1 MASSRP
7 GQSWRFHGGNA
18 KSYTVDDADPGES
31 PLARLAEALESRSP
45 GFAGRVRDLADAIDG
60 RLPPAVVESV
70 TGSLRRI
77 VELEGAGRDAGLALV
92 GLSVEQLTALG
103 AGSLEA
109 WTAGVE
115 AIGVHSV
122 RAAQAFAVSG
132 LAVLAEAPEVTPRL
146 PSAAAAVAGLAQ
158 RHRTD
163 PVVPRFAT
171 AGGEAIASRGG
182 DVLEAWARYC
192 EAAVFGARRTGSQF
206 SVLPQA
212 PALADDELADAI
224 DLAARASSGDRIG
237 GRKVF
242 DAAPPALEGVPRD
255 SRAAVVELGCAL
267 AGDTS
272 LLLDVLEVAGPVL
285 RRLDPP
291 GRVRVLD
298 LAKDIAR
305 VARAAA
311 PRFVRAVLRV
321 GDAVG
326 YGPDLEAF
334 VREGIALAEIQPVAA
349 EAFFGLETRG
359 ARAFLTRHDAAVLL
373 EDVETTLRGYLQ
385 LLDGE
390 RKPLVGVEA
399 RGLFAPI
406 ATDGVVIPVS
416 DRVNVFP
423 IWEENFT
430 LLKLQ
435 ATLASLWQSE
445 GTFDF
450 DIREWVETEDEGG
463 LEQLFRRFESSD
475 VAAGL
480 FMHLEALR
488 VMPRLV
494 ERYPGLAS
502 DVIELRQRVFPQG
515 EVTAGSG
522 AAPAML
528 FLALGGAV
536 EDVTPADERG
546 KLLCEFAR
554 AARKGD
560 ATVYDTARCTAL
572 FAKMLEEGELSK
584 VYGLEEFLAEDPT
597 LAYLLDLEDDDSPAA
612 PSDEMPAPPDLEQ
625 KPHEGKGERSDETSP
640 TVPVDPEIL
649 KAYLEQNP
657 ELTVQRSEGS
667 LDPSGL
673 FVAGL
678 TGSGLADGKPDPT
691 GESPDQLFAAQRPG
705 RQSKGVHL
713 HDEWDYRIE
722 DYRVGWCQVYD
733 VEVDG
738 DNGSFFTKAL
748 GEHRE
753 LLPEVR
759 RQFQRVKP
767 EGYRV
772 LRGLLDGEDFDLN
785 AVVTARADLRA
796 RHDMSSKLY
805 TARKREERD
814 VATLFLLD
822 MSASTDEET
831 EPAPSPEWNDD
842 EDEFDVS
849 LRPPPKRRRIID
861 IQKEALAIMSQALE
875 EIGDLYAIY
884 GFSGHGR
891 KRVELFS
898 VKSFEESLTMGVRG
912 RIGGIEPQRSTRMGA
927 ALRQALTYFRPI
939 VARSKHLILLSD
951 GFPQDFDYG
960 DDRRSNVYG
969 LKDTAM
975 ALREAEQSGI
985 QTFCITV
992 DRAGNDYLREMC
1004 EESRYLVIDEIDE
1017 LPLELPKIY
1026 SETTRGG

>member
-1 MASSRP
+1 MS
-7 GQSWRFHGGNA
+7 
-18 KSYTVDDADPGES
+18 DADQGES
-31 PLARLAEALESRSP
+31 PLHRLAEALEQRSP
-45 GFAGRVRDLADAIDG
+45 GFAGRVRDLAEAAEAQLPGPVVDAVAD
-60 RLPPAVVESV
+60 
-70 TGSLRRI
+70 SLRRV
-77 VELEGAGRDAGLALV
+77 VELEGAGRDAGLALI
-92 GLSVEQLTALG
+92 GLPVDQLEGMGVEPLV
-103 AGSLEA
+103 A
-109 WTAGVE
+109 WTSGVE
-115 AIGVHSV
+115 AIGLHSV
-122 RAAQAFAVSG
+122 RAAQAFAVSS
-132 LAVLAEAPEVTPRL
+132 LAVLAETATAGSRL
-146 PSAAAAVAGLAQ
+146 PSCAAAVAGLAE

-163 PVVPRFAT
+163 PLVPRFAT
-171 AGGEAIASRGG
+171 VAGEAIASRGG
-182 DVLEAWARYC
+182 EVLEAWARYC
-192 EAAVFGARRTGSQF
+192 EAAVFGSRRTGGQF
-206 SVLPQA
+206 STLPTA
-212 PALADDELADAI
+212 AGLADDELADAI

-242 DAAPPALEGVPRD
+242 EAAPVALEGVPRH
-255 SRAAVVELGCAL
+255 SRAAVVELGRAL
-267 AGDTS
+267 AGDSS
-272 LLLDVLEVAGPVL
+272 LLLDVFDVVGPVL
-285 RRLDPP
+285 RRLDRPA
-291 GRVRVLD
+291 RWMVLD
-298 LAKDIAR
+298 LATEIAG

-311 PRFVRAVLRV
+311 PRFLRSVLRV

-326 YGPDLEAF
+326 YGHDLEAF
-334 VREGIALAEIQPVAA
+334 VREGVALAEIQPVAA

-406 ATDGVVIPVS
+406 ATDGATIPVS
-416 DRVNVFP
+416 NRANVFP

-435 ATLASLWQSE
+435 ATLASLWQQE

-475 VAAGL
+475 AAAGL

-502 DVIELRQRVFPQG
+502 DVVELRQRVFPQE
-515 EVTAGSG
+515 EVTAGAG

-536 EDVTPADERG
+536 ENVTPADEKG
-546 KLLCEFAR
+546 SLLCEFAR
-554 AARKGD
+554 ASVAGD

-572 FAKMLEEGELSK
+572 FAKMLEEGELVK
-584 VYGLEEFLAEDPT
+584 VYGLEEFLAEDPA

-612 PSDEMPAPPDLEQ
+612 PSDEMPTPPDLEQ

-657 ELTVQRSEGS
+657 ELTVQRADGPI
-667 LDPSGL
+667 DPSGL

-678 TGSGLADGKPDPT
+678 TGSGLADGNPDST
-691 GESPDQLFAAQRPG
+691 GESPDQLFAVQRPG
-705 RQSKGVHL
+705 RRAKGVHL

-722 DYRVGWCQVYD
+722 DYRVGWCQVHD
-733 VEVDG
+733 LDVDG
-738 DNGSFFTKAL
+738 DNGSFFTRAL
-748 GEHRE
+748 ADHRE

-796 RHDMSSKLY
+796 RHDTSSKLY

-831 EPAPSPEWNDD
+831 EPTPPTEWTDD
-842 EDEFDVS
+842 EDEFDFTI
-849 LRPPPKRRRIID
+849 RPPEPKRRRIID
-861 IQKEALAIMSQALE
+861 IQKEALVIMSQALE

-898 VKSFEESLTMGVRG
+898 VKSFEESLTMGVRS

-969 LKDTAM
+969 LKDTAQ

-985 QTFCITV
+985 STFCITV

-1004 EESRYLVIDEIDE
+1004 EERRYLVIDEIDA

-1026 SETTRGG
+1026 SEATRGG

>member
-1 MASSRP
+1 MTNADERRAS
-7 GQSWRFHGGNA
+7 A
-18 KSYTVDDADPGES
+18 
-31 PLARLAEALESRSP
+31 PLVGLAEALDPRSP
-45 GFAGRVRDLADAIDG
+45 GFAGRIRDLAEAVHGVVEPD
-60 RLPPAVVESV
+60 VVESV
-70 TGSLRRI
+70 AESLERV

-92 GLSVEQLTALG
+92 ALPVERIAALG
-103 AGSLEA
+103 ADPVRAWALGLEK
-109 WTAGVE
+109 
-115 AIGVHSV
+115 IGAHSV
-122 RAAQAFAVSG
+122 RAAQAFGVRA
-132 LAVLAEAPEVTPRL
+132 LEVLAAD
-146 PSAAAAVAGLAQ
+146 PSAAVRVASCADAVAGLAE

-163 PVVPRFAT
+163 PLVPRFAA
-171 AGGEAIASRGG
+171 AGGGAVASRPGA
-182 DVLEAWARYC
+182 VLEAWARYC
-192 EAAVFGARRTGSQF
+192 EAAVFGSRRTGNQF
-206 SVLPQA
+206 PVLPDA
-212 PALADDELADAI
+212 PGLEDEEFAAAL
-224 DLAARASSGDRIG
+224 DLAARASAGDRIG

-242 DAAPPALEGVPRD
+242 EAAPASLEGVPRH
-255 SRAAVVELGCAL
+255 SRSTVVTLGQSL
-267 AGDTS
+267 AGDTT
-272 LLLDVLEVAGPVL
+272 LLLDVLEVVGPVL
-285 RRLDPP
+285 RRLDRPA
-291 GRVRVLD
+291 RWMVLD
-298 LAKDIAR
+298 LATEIAR

-311 PRFVRAVLRV
+311 PRFLRTVLRV

-326 YGPDLEAF
+326 YGHDLEAF
-334 VREGIALAEIQPVAA
+334 VREGLALAEIQPVAA

-385 LLDGE
+385 LIDGE
-390 RKPLVGVEA
+390 RMPLVGVEA

-406 ATDGVVIPVS
+406 ATDGATIPVS
-416 DRVNVFP
+416 ERVNVFP

-435 ATLASLWQSE
+435 TTLGCLWRRE

-463 LEQLFRRFESSD
+463 LEEFFRRFESSD
-475 VAAGL
+475 AAAGL
-480 FMHLEALR
+480 FMHLEAVR
-488 VMPRLV
+488 VMPRLS
-494 ERYPGLAS
+494 ERYPGLAA
-502 DVIELRQRVFPQG
+502 DVVELRERVFPG
-515 EVTAGSG
+515 GAVSADGG
-522 AAPAML
+522 AAAAML

-536 EDVTPADERG
+536 EQVAASDEKGEALRD
-546 KLLCEFAR
+546 FAR
-554 AARKGD
+554 AARAGE

-572 FAKMLEEGELSK
+572 FSKMLAEGELVK
-584 VYGLEEFLAEDPT
+584 VYGLEEFLAEDPA

-612 PSDEMPAPPDLEQ
+612 PGDEMGDPADLEQ
-625 KPHEGKGERSDETSP
+625 EARTGKGERSDETSP
-640 TVPVDPEIL
+640 SVPADPEIL

-657 ELTVQRSEGS
+657 DLTVDRAEGPI
-667 LDPSGL
+667 DPSGL

-678 TGSGLADGKPDPT
+678 TGAGMAGDRP
-691 GESPDQLFAAQRPG
+691 ESAAERTEQIFAVQRPG
-705 RQSKGVHL
+705 RKSNEMHL
-713 HDEWDYRIE
+713 HDEWDHRIE
-722 DYRVGWCQVYD
+722 DYRVGWCHVHD
-733 VEVDG
+733 LEVEG
-738 DNGSFFTKAL
+738 DSGSFFTKAL
-748 GEHRE
+748 SEHRE

-785 AVVTARADLRA
+785 AVVAARADLRA
-796 RHDMSSKLY
+796 RHDTSSKLY

-831 EPAPSPEWNDD
+831 EPPPPIEPSEDD
-842 EDEFDVS
+842 DEFDFAV
-849 LRPPPKRRRIID
+849 RPAAPKRRRIID
-861 IQKEALAIMSQALE
+861 IQKEALVIMSQALE

-891 KRVELFS
+891 KQVELFS
-898 VKSFEESLTMGVRG
+898 VKSFDESLTMGVRG

-975 ALREAEQSGI
+975 ALREAEKSGI
-985 QTFCITV
+985 STFCITV

-1004 EESRYLVIDEIDE
+1004 EEKRYLVIDEIDA

-1026 SETTRGG
+1026 SEATRGG

>member
-1 MASSRP
+1 M
-7 GQSWRFHGGNA
+7 G
-18 KSYTVDDADPGES
+18 DAGERGVVS
-31 PLARLAEALESRSP
+31 ALVGVAEGLETRSP
-45 GFAGRVRDLADAIDG
+45 GFAGRIRDLAAELESRIDASFAAALADC
-60 RLPPAVVESV
+60 V
-70 TGSLRRI
+70 RRV

-92 GLSVEQLTALG
+92 GLPVDRVAALG
-103 AGSLEA
+103 SDAVRIWCEGFEK
-109 WTAGVE
+109 
-115 AIGVHSV
+115 IGAHSV
-122 RAAQAFAVSG
+122 RAAQAFAVAS
-132 LAVLAEAPEVTPRL
+132 LEAMVDAPDVVDRL
-146 PSAAAAVAGLAQ
+146 PSCAEAVAGLAE

-163 PVVPRFAT
+163 PLVPRFAA
-171 AGGEAIASRGG
+171 AGGAAARSRSGA
-182 DVLEAWARYC
+182 VLEAWARYC
-192 EAAVFGARRTGSQF
+192 EAAVFGSRRTGSHF
-206 SVLPQA
+206 APLPEA
-212 PALADDELADAI
+212 PGLKHDELAAAL
-224 DLAARASSGDRIG
+224 DLAARASGGDRIG

-242 DAAPPALEGVPRD
+242 DAAPAALEGVPHH
-255 SRAAVVELGCAL
+255 SRSAVITLGHSL

-272 LLLDVLEVAGPVL
+272 LLLDALDVVGPVV
-285 RRLDPP
+285 RRLDRPA
-291 GRVRVLD
+291 RWMVLD
-298 LAKDIAR
+298 LANEVAGA
-305 VARAAA
+305 ARAAA
-311 PRFVRAVLRV
+311 PRFLRTVLRV

-326 YGPDLEAF
+326 YGHDLEAF
-334 VREGIALAEIQPVAA
+334 VREGLALAEIQPVAA

-359 ARAFLTRHDAAVLL
+359 ARAFLTRHDAAVVL

-385 LLDGE
+385 LIDGE
-390 RKPLVGVEA
+390 RLPLVGVEA

-406 ATDGVVIPVS
+406 ATRGETIPVS
-416 DRVNVFP
+416 QRVNIFP

-430 LLKLQ
+430 LMKLQ
-435 ATLASLWQSE
+435 ATLASLWRQE
-445 GTFDF
+445 GTFEF
-450 DIREWVETEDEGG
+450 DIKQWVETEDEGG
-463 LEQLFRRFESSD
+463 LDEFFRRFESSE

-488 VMPRLV
+488 VMPRLA
-494 ERYPGLAS
+494 ERYPGLAA
-502 DVIELRQRVFPQG
+502 DVVELRQRIFPADAVSA
-515 EVTAGSG
+515 EAG
-522 AAPAML
+522 AASAML

-536 EDVTPADERG
+536 DQVTPADERG
-546 KLLCEFAR
+546 EALCAFAR
-554 AARKGD
+554 AARAGD

-572 FAKMLEEGELSK
+572 FSRMLAEGDLVK
-584 VYGLEEFLAEDPT
+584 VYGLEEFLAEDPA
-597 LAYLLDLEDDDSPAA
+597 LAYLLELEDDDTPAA
-612 PSDEMPAPPDLEQ
+612 PGDERGDPTELQQEA
-625 KPHEGKGERSDETSP
+625 HEGKGERSDETSP
-640 TVPVDPEIL
+640 SVPVDPEIL

-657 ELTVQRSEGS
+657 ELTVHKAEGPI
-667 LDPSGL
+667 DPSGL

-678 TGSGLADGKPDPT
+678 TGAGMAGDRPESS
-691 GESPDQLFAAQRPG
+691 GESADQIFAVQRPG
-705 RQSKGVHL
+705 RKAKGVHL
-713 HDEWDYRIE
+713 HDEWDHRIE
-722 DYRVGWCQVYD
+722 DYRVGWCQVHDLD
-733 VEVDG
+733 VEG
-738 DNGSFFTKAL
+738 DNGAFFTKAL

-796 RHDMSSKLY
+796 RHDTSSKLY

-831 EPAPSPEWNDD
+831 EPPPPPDPATDD
-842 EDEFDVS
+842 DEFDFGA
-849 LRPPPKRRRIID
+849 RPLTPLPKRRRIID
-861 IQKEALAIMSQALE
+861 IQKEALVIMSQALE

-891 KRVELFS
+891 RQVELFG
-898 VKSFEESLTMGVRG
+898 VKSFDESLTIGVRG

-985 QTFCITV
+985 STFCITV

-1004 EESRYLVIDEIDE
+1004 EEKRYLVIDEIDA

-1026 SETTRGG
+1026 SEATRGG